1 MARGKGIYKSTPF
14 FWRQLFWKVGLI
26 SLLLLLLS
34 QVAVIWLMGG
44 QETSDAFS
52 SGRRLIVA
60 LDSSVIDGKI
70 ISSSPPQEE
79 PIKEDVKE
87 PIKEPVKEP
96 VKEPSIAPQPDSPEN
111 APETKDTP
119 PIQNQVEDKKEPE
132 TEVAKTETV
141 VAPLINETPA
151 EEVALPAIS
160 PSTNPPAEF
169 SNNLTEKTEFGSMP
183 KIASDGTKPWKYY
196 SKPIVI
202 KDKNPMIAIVI
213 TGLGSNKNI
222 SEQALRLPEAIN
234 LSFSPYAKDLN
245 SWMTSARFS
254 GHEILID
261 LPMEA
266 SNYPVSDPGPLGLL
280 VSKEQAGNEMKIK
293 KLMSRDVGYVGFIT
307 PRDDVFLDNNEL
319 FKSLLQV
326 LSGRGLMLVVGRQ
339 PAKNETK
346 EMIEKGNTASVII
359 DTIIDEELT
368 PTAIQAQLSLLE
380 QTAKQRGYA
389 VGTTKGYPITIK
401 QLSDWAAKLE
411 ENGFNLVPISQIVS
425 KRF

>member
-1 MARGKGIYKSTPF
+1 MARSKGIYKSTTF
-14 FWRQLFWKVGLI
+14 FWRQLLWKVGLI

-34 QVAVIWLMGG
+34 QVAVIWLMSE

-70 ISSSPPQEE
+70 ISSLPPKEE
-79 PIKEDVKE
+79 SVKE
-87 PIKEPVKEP
+87 PAKESDKESS
-96 VKEPSIAPQPDSPEN
+96 VVPQPDVHKLD
-111 APETKDTP
+111 APETKDIP
-119 PIQNQVEDKKEPE
+119 PVQNQAEDKKEPQTE
-132 TEVAKTETV
+132 TPQTEVPKTEMV
-141 VAPLINETPA
+141 AAPLINETPV
-151 EEVALPAIS
+151 EEVPLPAIL

-196 SKPIVI
+196 AKPVTL
-202 KDKNPMIAIVI
+202 KDKKPMIAIII

-245 SWMTSARFS
+245 NWMTSARFS

-280 VSKEQAGNEMKIK
+280 VSKEQAGNEVKIK
-293 KLMSRDVGYVGFIT
+293 KLMAHDVGYVGFLT
-307 PRDDVFLDNNEL
+307 PQDDVFLDNNEL

-368 PTAIQAQLSLLE
+368 PTAIQANLSLLE

-389 VGTTKGYPITIK
+389 IGVTKGYPITIK
-401 QLSDWAAKLE
+401 QLKDWEKKSE
-411 ENGFNLVPISQIVS
+411 ENGFNLVPVSQIVS